1 MKQRI
6 ENIKDQIAI
15 ACEKSNRSISEV
27 TLMGVSKFHT
37 AQEVIESYNCGLRI
51 FGENRVQ
58 EAVQKFPQVFE
69 VCPEAQLHL
78 IGSLQRNKVKNIL
91 PICSCIES
99 LDRLELAQEIQ
110 KQAEKI
116 NKPIDVLFEY
126 HTGEESKAGY
136 KSIQEVCETLDY
148 ILSLNKSYII
158 PKGFMTMAPLT
169 DNNQLIRN
177 SFVMLRQTR
186 DIIKDKYPMFDFSE
200 LSMGMSHDYSI
211 AIEEGSTIVR
221 IGTAIY
227 GERNY
232 Q

>member
-1 MKQRI
+1 MEQRI
-6 ENIKDQIAI
+6 KNIQEKIIQS
-15 ACEKSNRSISEV
+15 CEKANRDISEV

-37 AQEVIESYNCGLRI
+37 AEEVIKSYNCGLRI

-69 VCPEAQLHL
+69 VCPDAQLHL
-78 IGSLQRNKVKNIL
+78 IGSLQRNKVKSIL
-91 PICSCIES
+91 PFCSCIES

-116 NKPIDVLFEY
+116 NKPINVLFEY

-136 KSIQEVCETLDY
+136 QSIGEVCETLDY
-148 ILSLNKSYII
+148 IFSLDNSFVI

-169 DNNQLIRN
+169 DDIQLIRN
-177 SFVMLRQTR
+177 SFIMLRETR
-186 DIIKDKYPMFDFSE
+186 DIIKQKYPMFNFSE
-200 LSMGMSHDYSI
+200 LSMGMSHDYQI